1 MQDLA
6 NWWPEFWQQWQTPI
20 RILAILLGTLIAR
33 WILLASVRRVL
44 NQVENDTNG
53 KLNHPD
59 AKQASQSPIA
69 KARVIQRSRT
79 LASVLSNLIT
89 WSLLLFAVGAV
100 LSELGVAVGALV
112 ASAGI
117 LGAALGFGAQSLVKD
132 LINGLFII
140 FEDQFGVGDSVD
152 LGEARGVIENVG
164 LRVTQVRDVNGVLWY
179 VRNGEIIRVGNHSQ
193 GWSRVILDIPL
204 SYKVNIEKAR
214 EVILEAAKELVKDS
228 NFAKRMLG
236 QPEIWGIESITADQV
251 VMRLVQQVGPQDAD
265 DVARELRLRVKKKL
279 DAAKITLASDKNSI
293 FVDVPDSAK
302 KPEKA
307 KK

>member
-1 MQDLA
+1 MQDIA
-6 NWWPEFWQQWQTPI
+6 SWWPEFWQQWQTPI
-20 RILAILLGTLIAR
+20 RIAAILLGTVIAR
-33 WILLASVRRVL
+33 WALLISVSRVL
-44 NQVENDTNG
+44 KQVENGTNG
-53 KLNHPD
+53 KL
-59 AKQASQSPIA
+59 AQSAARTVSQSPIA
-69 KARVIQRSRT
+69 KARVIQRAKT
-79 LASVLSNLIT
+79 LASVMSNLIT

-179 VRNGEIIRVGNHSQ
+179 VRNGEIIRVGNQSQ

-204 SYKVNIEKAR
+204 SYKANIDKAR
-214 EVILEAAKELVKDS
+214 EAILQGAGELVKDS

-236 QPEIWGIESITADQV
+236 QPEIWGIESVTADQV

-265 DVARELRLRVKKKL
+265 EVARELRLRIKNKL
-279 DAAKITLASDKNSI
+279 DAAKITLASEKSSI
-293 FVDVPDSAK
+293 YVEVTG
-302 KPEKA
+302 KA
-307 KK
+307 SK

>member
-1 MQDLA
+1 MQDIA

-20 RILAILLGTLIAR
+20 RIAAILLGTVIAR
-33 WILLASVRRVL
+33 WALLISVSRVL
-44 NQVENDTNG
+44 KQVENGTNG
-53 KLNHPD
+53 KL
-59 AKQASQSPIA
+59 AQSAARTVSQSPIA
-69 KARVIQRSRT
+69 KARVIQRAKT
-79 LASVLSNLIT
+79 LASVMSNLIT

-179 VRNGEIIRVGNHSQ
+179 VRNGEIIRVGNQSQ

-204 SYKVNIEKAR
+204 SYKVNIDKAR
-214 EVILEAAKELVKDS
+214 EAILQAAQELVKDS

-236 QPEIWGIESITADQV
+236 QPEIWGIESVTADQV

-265 DVARELRLRVKKKL
+265 EVARELRLRIKNKL
-279 DAAKITLASDKNSI
+279 DSAKITLASEKSSI
-293 FVDVPDSAK
+293 YVEVTG
-302 KPEKA
+302 KA
-307 KK
+307 SK

>member
-6 NWWPEFWQQWQTPI
+6 NWWPEFWQQWQTLI
-20 RILAILLGTLIAR
+20 RIVAILVGTVLVRWALLI
-33 WILLASVRRVL
+33 SVSRVL
-44 NQVENDTNG
+44 KGIENGTGG
-53 KLNHPD
+53 KLANS
-59 AKQASQSPIA
+59 ASNALNQSPLA
-69 KARVIQRSRT
+69 KARVVQRAKT
-79 LASVLSNLIT
+79 LASVMSNLIT
-89 WSLLLFAVGAV
+89 WSLLLFAAGAV

-117 LGAALGFGAQSLVKD
+117 LGAAIGFGAQSLVKD

-152 LGEARGVIENVG
+152 LGEARGVIESVG
-164 LRVTQVRDVNGVLWY
+164 LRVTQVRDVKGVLWY
-179 VRNGEIIRVGNHSQ
+179 VRNGEIIRVGNQSQ

-204 SYKVNIEKAR
+204 SYSVNIDKAKQA
-214 EVILEAAKELVKDS
+214 ILEAATELVKDS

-236 QPEIWGIESITADQV
+236 KPEIWGIESVTADQV

-265 DVARELRLRVKKKL
+265 DVARELRLRVKNKL

-293 FVDVPDSAK
+293 FVDIAG
-302 KPEKA
+302 KA

>member
-44 NQVENDTNG
+44 NQVENGTNG
-53 KLNHPD
+53 KLNLQD
-59 AKQASQSPIA
+59 AKQSSQSPIA

-152 LGEARGVIENVG
+152 LGEAQGVIENVG

-228 NFAKRMLG
+228 SFAKRMLG

-293 FVDVPDSAK
+293 FVEVPG
-302 KPEKA
+302 KA

>member
-6 NWWPEFWQQWQTPI
+6 NWWPEFWQQWQTLI
-20 RILAILLGTLIAR
+20 RIVAILVGTVLVRWALLI
-33 WILLASVRRVL
+33 SVSRVL
-44 NQVENDTNG
+44 KGIENGTGG
-53 KLNHPD
+53 KLANS
-59 AKQASQSPIA
+59 ASNALNQSPLA
-69 KARVIQRSRT
+69 KARVVQRAKT
-79 LASVLSNLIT
+79 LASVMSNLIT
-89 WSLLLFAVGAV
+89 WSLLLFAAGAV

-117 LGAALGFGAQSLVKD
+117 LGAAIGFGAQSLVKD

-152 LGEARGVIENVG
+152 LGEARGVIESVG

-179 VRNGEIIRVGNHSQ
+179 VRNGEIIRVGNQSQ

-214 EVILEAAKELVKDS
+214 EVILEAAKELVKDP

>member
-20 RILAILLGTLIAR
+20 RIVAILLGTVIAR
-33 WILLASVRRVL
+33 WALLVSVSRVL
-44 NQVENDTNG
+44 RQIEAGTKG
-53 KLNHPD
+53 KLD
-59 AKQASQSPIA
+59 QQDGRSQSPIA
-69 KARVIQRSRT
+69 KARVIQRAKT
-79 LASVLSNLIT
+79 LASVMSNLIT

-152 LGEARGVIENVG
+152 LGEATGVIESVG
-164 LRVTQVRDVNGVLWY
+164 LRVTQVRDINGVLWY
-179 VRNGEIIRVGNHSQ
+179 VRNGEIIRVGNLSQ

-204 SYKVNIEKAR
+204 SYKANIDKAR

-228 NFAKRMLG
+228 SFAKRMIG

-265 DVARELRLRVKKKL
+265 DVARELRLRIKKKL

-293 FVDVPDSAK
+293 FIDSSG
-302 KPEKA
+302 KA
-307 KK
+307 SK

>member
-20 RILAILLGTLIAR
+20 RILAILLGALIAR
-33 WILLASVRRVL
+33 WVLLASVRRVL
-44 NQVENDTNG
+44 NQVESGTNG

-89 WSLLLFAVGAV
+89 WSLLLFAIGAV

>member
-6 NWWPEFWQQWQTPI
+6 GWWPEFWQQWQTPI
-20 RILAILLGTLIAR
+20 RIVAILVGAVIAR
-33 WILLASVRRVL
+33 WALLISVSRVL
-44 NQVENDTNG
+44 KQVENGTKG
-53 KLNHPD
+53 KP
-59 AKQASQSPIA
+59 AGAETRSQSPIS
-69 KARVIQRSRT
+69 KARVIQRAKT
-79 LASVLSNLIT
+79 LASVMSNLIT

-179 VRNGEIIRVGNHSQ
+179 VRNGEIIRVGNQSQ

-204 SYKVNIEKAR
+204 SYKVNIDKAR
-214 EVILEAAKELVKDS
+214 EAILEAAKELVKDS
-228 NFAKRMLG
+228 SFAKRMLG
-236 QPEIWGIESITADQV
+236 QPEIWGIESVTADQV

-265 DVARELRLRVKKKL
+265 EVARELRLRIKNKL
-279 DAAKITLASDKNSI
+279 DAAKIPLASEKNSI
-293 FVDVPDSAK
+293 FVEVTG
-302 KPEKA
+302 KA

>member
-44 NQVENDTNG
+44 NQVENGTNG
-53 KLNHPD
+53 KLNLQD
-59 AKQASQSPIA
+59 AKQSSQSPIA

-204 SYKVNIEKAR
+204 SYMVNIEKAR

-228 NFAKRMLG
+228 SFAKRMLG

-293 FVDVPDSAK
+293 FVEVPG
-302 KPEKA
+302 KA
-307 KK
+307 TK

>member
-20 RILAILLGTLIAR
+20 RIVAILLGTLFAR
-33 WILLASVRRVL
+33 WILLTSVRRVL
-44 NQVENDTNG
+44 TKVENGTNG
-53 KLNHPD
+53 KLNHAD
-59 AKQASQSPIA
+59 TKQASQSPIA

-100 LSELGVAVGALV
+100 LGELGVAVGALV

-179 VRNGEIIRVGNHSQ
+179 VRNGEIVRVGNHSQ

-214 EVILEAAKELVKDS
+214 EVILEAAKELVRDS

-293 FVDVPDSAK
+293 FVDVPSSSRGS
-302 KPEKA
+302 KA
-307 KK
+307 RG

>member
-1 MQDLA
+1 MQDISI
-6 NWWPEFWQQWQTPI
+6 WWPEFWQQWQTPI
-20 RILAILLGTLIAR
+20 RIAAILLGTVIAR
-33 WILLASVRRVL
+33 WALLISVGRVL
-44 NQVENDTNG
+44 KQVENGTNG
-53 KLNHPD
+53 KL
-59 AKQASQSPIA
+59 AQTAARTVSQSPIA
-69 KARVIQRSRT
+69 KARVIQRAKT
-79 LASVLSNLIT
+79 LASVMSNLIT

-179 VRNGEIIRVGNHSQ
+179 VRNGEIIRVGNQSQ

-204 SYKVNIEKAR
+204 SYKANIDKAR
-214 EVILEAAKELVKDS
+214 EAILQAAQELVKDS

-236 QPEIWGIESITADQV
+236 QPEIWGIESVTADQV

-265 DVARELRLRVKKKL
+265 EVARELRLRIKNKL
-279 DAAKITLASDKNSI
+279 DAAKIALASEKSSI
-293 FVDVPDSAK
+293 YVEVTG
-302 KPEKA
+302 KA
-307 KK
+307 SK

>member
-6 NWWPEFWQQWQTPI
+6 NWWPEFWQQWQTLI
-20 RILAILLGTLIAR
+20 RIVAILVGTVLVRWALLI
-33 WILLASVRRVL
+33 SVSRVL
-44 NQVENDTNG
+44 KGIENGTGG
-53 KLNHPD
+53 KLANS
-59 AKQASQSPIA
+59 ASNALNQSPLA
-69 KARVIQRSRT
+69 KARVVQRAKT
-79 LASVLSNLIT
+79 LASVMSNLIT
-89 WSLLLFAVGAV
+89 WSLLLFAAGAV

-117 LGAALGFGAQSLVKD
+117 LGAAIGFGAQSLVKD

-152 LGEARGVIENVG
+152 LGEARGVIESVG

-179 VRNGEIIRVGNHSQ
+179 VRNGEIIRVGNQSQ

-204 SYKVNIEKAR
+204 SYSVNIEKAA
-214 EVILEAAKELVKDS
+214 IELVKDS
-228 NFAKRMLG
+228 SFAKRMLG
-236 QPEIWGIESITADQV
+236 KPEIWGIESVTADQV

-265 DVARELRLRVKKKL
+265 DVARELRLRVKNKL

-293 FVDVPDSAK
+293 FVDIAG
-302 KPEKA
+302 KA

>member
-293 FVDVPDSAK
+293 FVDVPEGAK
-302 KPEKA
+302 KPERA

>member
-6 NWWPEFWQQWQTPI
+6 NWWPEFWQQWQTLI
-20 RILAILLGTLIAR
+20 RIVAILVGTVLVRWALLI
-33 WILLASVRRVL
+33 SVSRVL
-44 NQVENDTNG
+44 KVIENGTGG
-53 KLNHPD
+53 KLANS
-59 AKQASQSPIA
+59 ASNALNQSPLA
-69 KARVIQRSRT
+69 KARVVQRAKT
-79 LASVLSNLIT
+79 LASVMSNLIT
-89 WSLLLFAVGAV
+89 WSLLLFAAGAV

-117 LGAALGFGAQSLVKD
+117 LGAAIGFGAQSLVKD

-152 LGEARGVIENVG
+152 LGEARGVIESVG

-179 VRNGEIIRVGNHSQ
+179 VRNGEIIRVGNQSQ

-204 SYKVNIEKAR
+204 SYSVNIEKAKQA
-214 EVILEAAKELVKDS
+214 ILEAATELVKDS
-228 NFAKRMLG
+228 TFAKRMLG
-236 QPEIWGIESITADQV
+236 KPEIWGIESVTADQV

-265 DVARELRLRVKKKL
+265 DVARELRLRVKNKL

-293 FVDVPDSAK
+293 FVDIAG
-302 KPEKA
+302 KA

>member
-1 MQDLA
+1 MQDIA

-20 RILAILLGTLIAR
+20 RIAAILLGTVIAR
-33 WILLASVRRVL
+33 WALLISVSRVL
-44 NQVENDTNG
+44 KQVENGTNG
-53 KLNHPD
+53 KL
-59 AKQASQSPIA
+59 AQSAARTVSQSPIA
-69 KARVIQRSRT
+69 KARVIQRAKT
-79 LASVLSNLIT
+79 LASVMSNLIT

-117 LGAALGFGAQSLVKD
+117 LGAAIGFGAQSLVKD

-152 LGEARGVIENVG
+152 LGEARGMIENVG

-179 VRNGEIIRVGNHSQ
+179 VRNGEIIRVGNQSQ

-204 SYKVNIEKAR
+204 SYKVNIDKAR
-214 EVILEAAKELVKDS
+214 EAILQAAQELVKDS

-236 QPEIWGIESITADQV
+236 QPEIWGIESVTADQV

-265 DVARELRLRVKKKL
+265 EVARELRLRIKNKL
-279 DAAKITLASDKNSI
+279 DAAKITLASEKSSI
-293 FVDVPDSAK
+293 YVEVTG
-302 KPEKA
+302 KA
-307 KK
+307 SK

>member
-6 NWWPEFWQQWQTPI
+6 NWWPEFWQQWQTLI
-20 RILAILLGTLIAR
+20 RIAAILLGTVLVR
-33 WILLASVRRVL
+33 WALLVSVSRVL
-44 NQVENDTNG
+44 KGIENGTRG
-53 KLNHPD
+53 K
-59 AKQASQSPIA
+59 AAASATPQNQSPLS
-69 KARVIQRSRT
+69 KARVVQRAKT
-79 LASVLSNLIT
+79 LASVMSNLIT
-89 WSLLLFAVGAV
+89 WSLLLFAAGAV

-117 LGAALGFGAQSLVKD
+117 LGAAIGFGAQSLVKD

-152 LGEARGVIENVG
+152 LGEAKGVIENVG

-179 VRNGEIIRVGNHSQ
+179 VRNGEIIRVGNQSQ

-204 SYKVNIEKAR
+204 SYSVNLEKAKQC
-214 EVILEAAKELVKDS
+214 ILDAATELVKDS
-228 NFAKRMLG
+228 NFSKRMLG
-236 QPEIWGIESITADQV
+236 KPEIWGIESITADQV

-265 DVARELRLRVKKKL
+265 EIARELRLRVKQKL
-279 DAAKITLASDKNSI
+279 DAAKITLASDKNAI
-293 FVDVPDSAK
+293 FVEVTG
-302 KPEKA
+302 KA

>member
-6 NWWPEFWQQWQTPI
+6 NWWPEFWQQWQTLI
-20 RILAILLGTLIAR
+20 RIAAILLGTVLVR
-33 WILLASVRRVL
+33 WALLVSVSRVL
-44 NQVENDTNG
+44 KGIENGTRG
-53 KLNHPD
+53 K
-59 AKQASQSPIA
+59 AAASATPQNQSPLA
-69 KARVIQRSRT
+69 KARVVQRAKT
-79 LASVLSNLIT
+79 LASVMSNLIT
-89 WSLLLFAVGAV
+89 WSLLLFAAGAV

-117 LGAALGFGAQSLVKD
+117 LGAAIGFGAQSLVKD

-152 LGEARGVIENVG
+152 LGEAKGVIENVG

-179 VRNGEIIRVGNHSQ
+179 VRNGEIIRVGNQSQ

-204 SYKVNIEKAR
+204 SYSVNLEKAKQC
-214 EVILEAAKELVKDS
+214 ILDAATELVKDS
-228 NFAKRMLG
+228 NFSKRMLG
-236 QPEIWGIESITADQV
+236 KPEIWGIESITADQV

-265 DVARELRLRVKKKL
+265 EIARELRLRVKQKL
-279 DAAKITLASDKNSI
+279 DAAKITLASDKNAI
-293 FVDVPDSAK
+293 FVEVTG
-302 KPEKA
+302 KA

>member
-20 RILAILLGTLIAR
+20 RILAILLGAVIAR
-33 WILLASVRRVL
+33 WILLASVKRVL
-44 NQVENDTNG
+44 NQVENGTNG

-59 AKQASQSPIA
+59 AKQASQSPIT

-214 EVILEAAKELVKDS
+214 QVILEAAKELVKDS

-265 DVARELRLRVKKKL
+265 DVARELRLRVKTKL

-293 FVDVPDSAK
+293 FVDVPD
-302 KPEKA
+302 KA

>member
-1 MQDLA
+1 MQDIA

-20 RILAILLGTLIAR
+20 RIAAILLGTVIAR
-33 WILLASVRRVL
+33 WALLISVSRVL
-44 NQVENDTNG
+44 KQVENGTNG
-53 KLNHPD
+53 KL
-59 AKQASQSPIA
+59 AQSAARTVSQSPIA
-69 KARVIQRSRT
+69 KARVIQRAKT
-79 LASVLSNLIT
+79 LASVMSNLIT

-179 VRNGEIIRVGNHSQ
+179 VRNGEIIRVGNQSQ

-204 SYKVNIEKAR
+204 SYKVNIDKAR
-214 EVILEAAKELVKDS
+214 EAILQAAQELVKDS

-236 QPEIWGIESITADQV
+236 QPEIWGIESVTADQV

-265 DVARELRLRVKKKL
+265 EVARELRLRIKNKL
-279 DAAKITLASDKNSI
+279 DAAKITLASEKSSI
-293 FVDVPDSAK
+293 YVEVTG
-302 KPEKA
+302 KA
-307 KK
+307 SK

>member
-6 NWWPEFWQQWQTPI
+6 SWWPEFWQQWQTPI
-20 RILAILLGTLIAR
+20 RIAAILLGATLAR
-33 WILLASVRRVL
+33 WALLISVSRVL
-44 NQVENDTNG
+44 RQVENGTTA
-53 KLNHPD
+53 KARATD
-59 AKQASQSPIA
+59 AQSISKSPVA
-69 KARVIQRSRT
+69 KARVIQRAKT
-79 LASVLSNLIT
+79 LASVMSNLIT
-89 WSLLLFAVGAV
+89 WSLLLFAIGAV

-152 LGEARGVIENVG
+152 LGEAKGVIENVG

-179 VRNGEIIRVGNHSQ
+179 VRNGEIIRVGNQSQ

-204 SYKVNIEKAR
+204 SYKVNIDKAR
-214 EVILEAAKELVKDS
+214 DAILEAAKELVKDS
-228 NFAKRMLG
+228 SFAKRMIG
-236 QPEIWGIESITADQV
+236 QPEVWGIESITADQV

-265 DVARELRLRVKKKL
+265 EVARELRLRIKNKL
-279 DAAKITLASDKNSI
+279 DAAKITLASDKTSI
-293 FVDVPDSAK
+293 FVDIAGKGVK
-302 KPEKA
+302 
-307 KK
+307 

>member
-6 NWWPEFWQQWQTPI
+6 NWWPEFWQQWQTLI
-20 RILAILLGTLIAR
+20 RIVAILVGTVLAR
-33 WILLASVRRVL
+33 WALLVSVSRVL
-44 NQVENDTNG
+44 KGIENGTRG
-53 KLNHPD
+53 KLANS
-59 AKQASQSPIA
+59 ASNALNQSPLA
-69 KARVIQRSRT
+69 KARVVQRAKT
-79 LASVLSNLIT
+79 LASVMSNLIT
-89 WSLLLFAVGAV
+89 WSLLLFAAGAV

-117 LGAALGFGAQSLVKD
+117 LGAAIGFGAQSLVKD

-152 LGEARGVIENVG
+152 LGEARGVIESVG

-179 VRNGEIIRVGNHSQ
+179 VRNGEIIRVGNQSQ

-204 SYKVNIEKAR
+204 SYSVNIEKAKQA
-214 EVILEAAKELVKDS
+214 ILEAATELVKDS
-228 NFAKRMLG
+228 SFSKRMLG
-236 QPEIWGIESITADQV
+236 KPEIWGIESVTADQV

-265 DVARELRLRVKKKL
+265 DVARELRLRVKNKL

-293 FVDVPDSAK
+293 FVDIAG
-302 KPEKA
+302 KA

>member
-1 MQDLA
+1 MQDIA
-6 NWWPEFWQQWQTPI
+6 TWWPEFWQQWQTPI
-20 RILAILLGTLIAR
+20 RIAAILLGTVIAR
-33 WILLASVRRVL
+33 WALLVSVGRVL
-44 NQVENDTNG
+44 KQVENGTNG
-53 KLNHPD
+53 KL
-59 AKQASQSPIA
+59 AQTAARTISQSPIA
-69 KARVIQRSRT
+69 KARVIQRAKT
-79 LASVLSNLIT
+79 LASVMSNLIT

-179 VRNGEIIRVGNHSQ
+179 VRNGEIIRVGNQSQ

-204 SYKVNIEKAR
+204 SYKANIDKAR
-214 EVILEAAKELVKDS
+214 EAILQAAQELVKDS

-236 QPEIWGIESITADQV
+236 QPEIWGIESVTADQV

-265 DVARELRLRVKKKL
+265 EVARELRLRIKNKL
-279 DAAKITLASDKNSI
+279 DAAKIALASEKSAI
-293 FVDVPDSAK
+293 FVEVAG
-302 KPEKA
+302 KA
-307 KK
+307 SK

>member
-1 MQDLA
+1 MQDIA

-20 RILAILLGTLIAR
+20 RIAAILLGTVIAR
-33 WILLASVRRVL
+33 WALLISVSRVL
-44 NQVENDTNG
+44 KQVENGTNG
-53 KLNHPD
+53 KL
-59 AKQASQSPIA
+59 AQSAARTVSQSPIA
-69 KARVIQRSRT
+69 KARVIQRAKT
-79 LASVLSNLIT
+79 LASVMSNLIT

-179 VRNGEIIRVGNHSQ
+179 VRNGEIIRVGNQSQ

-204 SYKVNIEKAR
+204 SYKVNIDKAR
-214 EVILEAAKELVKDS
+214 EAILQAAQELVKDS

-236 QPEIWGIESITADQV
+236 QPEIWGIESVTADQV

-265 DVARELRLRVKKKL
+265 EVARELRLRIKNKL
-279 DAAKITLASDKNSI
+279 DAAKITLASEKSSI
-293 FVDVPDSAK
+293 CVEVTG
-302 KPEKA
+302 KA
-307 KK
+307 SK

>member
-20 RILAILLGTLIAR
+20 RILAILLGAVIAR
-33 WILLASVRRVL
+33 WILLASVKRVL
-44 NQVENDTNG
+44 NQVENGTNG
-53 KLNHPD
+53 KLNNHD

-214 EVILEAAKELVKDS
+214 QVILEAAKELVKDS

-265 DVARELRLRVKKKL
+265 DVARELRLRVKTKL
-279 DAAKITLASDKNSI
+279 DAAKITLASDKNAI
-293 FVDVPDSAK
+293 FVDVP
-302 KPEKA
+302 EKA

>member
-6 NWWPEFWQQWQTPI
+6 NWWPEFWEQWQTLI
-20 RILAILLGTLIAR
+20 RIVAILVGTVLVRWALLI
-33 WILLASVRRVL
+33 SVSRVL
-44 NQVENDTNG
+44 KGIENGTGG
-53 KLNHPD
+53 KLANS
-59 AKQASQSPIA
+59 ASNALNQSPLA
-69 KARVIQRSRT
+69 KARVVQRAKT
-79 LASVLSNLIT
+79 LASVMSNLIT
-89 WSLLLFAVGAV
+89 WSLLLFAAGAV

-117 LGAALGFGAQSLVKD
+117 LGAAIGFGAQSLVKD

-152 LGEARGVIENVG
+152 LGEARGVIESVG

-179 VRNGEIIRVGNHSQ
+179 VRNGEIIRVGNQSQ

-204 SYKVNIEKAR
+204 SYSVNIEKAKQA
-214 EVILEAAKELVKDS
+214 ILEAATELVKDS
-228 NFAKRMLG
+228 SFAKRMLG
-236 QPEIWGIESITADQV
+236 KPEIWGIESVTADQV

-265 DVARELRLRVKKKL
+265 DVARELRLRVKNKL

-293 FVDVPDSAK
+293 FVDIAG
-302 KPEKA
+302 KA

>member
-1 MQDLA
+1 MQDIA

-20 RILAILLGTLIAR
+20 RIAAILLGTVIAR
-33 WILLASVRRVL
+33 WALLVSVGRVL
-44 NQVENDTNG
+44 KQVENGTNG
-53 KLNHPD
+53 KL
-59 AKQASQSPIA
+59 AQSAARTISQSPIA
-69 KARVIQRSRT
+69 KARVIQRAKT
-79 LASVLSNLIT
+79 LASVMSNLIT

-179 VRNGEIIRVGNHSQ
+179 VRNGEIIRVGNQSQ

-204 SYKVNIEKAR
+204 SYKANIDKAR
-214 EVILEAAKELVKDS
+214 EAILQAAQELVKDS

-236 QPEIWGIESITADQV
+236 QPEIWGIESVTADQV

-265 DVARELRLRVKKKL
+265 EVARELRLRIKNKL
-279 DAAKITLASDKNSI
+279 DAAKIALASEKSAI
-293 FVDVPDSAK
+293 FVEVAG
-302 KPEKA
+302 KA
-307 KK
+307 SK